1 MVFFFQIS
9 SSSSSD
15 NNFFFYFFC
24 PSACLLFLVYSIFF
38 CSFFPFVCAPRL
50 LGNIGT
56 AVMMEKDQGV
66 DPAQLISKIPMGMR
80 VPGLRDKLVKIIS
93 DYTMQLQLRESCNL
107 VLKADC
113 FELLKKLCYQQRRAM
128 RVVADPIE
136 ITARQRLQQLSAAS
150 TQRKDSILHGS
161 PRHRRNQKS
170 RKDSHDFGSGSTG
183 RRSTTSLG
191 NEAEMYNSRQEGG
204 DGAMVQVSFS
214 DKICYPWESGNHV
227 HTTRQPVGVSGV
239 DDNSAGGQALPR
251 FG

>member
-1 MVFFFQIS
+1 VRRGKLCS
-9 SSSSSD
+9 
-15 NNFFFYFFC
+15 FYFFFSSDHFFFLFFLNFFHF
-24 PSACLLFLVYSIFF
+24 PSFLH
-38 CSFFPFVCAPRL
+38 PQTRL

-128 RVVADPIE
+128 RVVSDPVEIE
-136 ITARQRLQQLSAAS
+136 TRQRLQSAAS
-150 TQRKDSILHGS
+150 SQRETKLSHRGS
-161 PRHRRNQKS
+161 PTRHRRNQKS
-170 RKDSHDFGSGSTG
+170 RKDSLDFGSGG
-183 RRSTTSLG
+183 PRRSTTTSLG
-191 NEAEMYNSRQEGG
+191 TEAEMYSGGGGGG
-204 DGAMVQVSFS
+204 DGATVQVSFS
-214 DKICYPWESGNHV
+214 DKICYPWESGHH
-227 HTTRQPVGVSGV
+227 HTTRQPVGVSGTE
-239 DDNSAGGQALPR
+239 DSSTGGGEALPR